1 MEDNLEKIVSYA
13 KRKGFVFPSSEIYG
27 GLGGFYDFGPLG
39 VELKNNIKKAWLKFT
54 VQERPEVLGL
64 DSSIIMNPKIW
75 EASGHTENFTDPL
88 AECKCCHKRFRADH
102 LMEKQNVKDESR
114 LKCPDCAGEFIPTRK
129 FNLMFKTFIGPVEEN
144 ADIAYLRPETAQ
156 GIFVNYK
163 NILDTQRV
171 KVPFGIAQIG
181 KAFRNEI
188 TPGNFIFRM
197 REFEQ
202 MEMEYFVKPG
212 TENELFE
219 FWLNE
224 RIRWYTDILG
234 IKKENLRV
242 RHHDREELAHYAKGC
257 ADIEYHFPIG
267 WAEIEGIASRTDFDL
282 MQHEKYSGNDLK
294 YFDSETKETY
304 LPYVIEPSC
313 GVERVF
319 LAVICDSYEE
329 IEGGRTKTTE
339 SVKEMETVLK
349 INKKLAPIKVA
360 ILPLVKNKENIV
372 EKAKEIYSALV
383 PHFYCQYDEVGTVGR
398 RYRRQDEIGTPYAV
412 TVDFETLEDEAV
424 TVRDRDTMEQE
435 RIKIKDLKNYIEEKL
450 N

>member
-1 MEDNLEKIVSYA
+1 
-13 KRKGFVFPSSEIYG
+13 
-27 GLGGFYDFGPLG
+27 
-39 VELKNNIKKAWLKFT
+39 
-54 VQERPEVLGL
+54 
-64 DSSIIMNPKIW
+64 
-75 EASGHTENFTDPL
+75 
-88 AECKCCHKRFRADH
+88 
-102 LMEKQNVKDESR
+102 
-114 LKCPDCAGEFIPTRK
+114 
-129 FNLMFKTFIGPVEEN
+129 
-144 ADIAYLRPETAQ
+144 YLRPETAQ

-171 KVPFGIAQIG
+171 KIPFGIAQIG

-212 TENELFE
+212 TETDLFE
-219 FWLNE
+219 FWLTE
-224 RIRWYTDILG
+224 RMRWYTDVLK
-234 IKKENLRV
+234 IKKENLRI

-257 ADIEYHFPIG
+257 ADIEYKFPIG

-282 MQHEKYSGNDLK
+282 KQHEKYSGADLK
-294 YFDSETKETY
+294 YFDGETKETY

-313 GVERVF
+313 GVDRVF
-319 LAVICDSYEE
+319 LAVLCDAYEE
-329 IEGGRTKTTE
+329 VEGGRSKTTE

-349 INKKLAPIKVA
+349 IDKKLAPIKVA
-360 ILPLVKNKENIV
+360 VLPLVKNKENIV
-372 EKAKEIYSALV
+372 AKAKEIFNTLAPY
-383 PHFYCQYDEVGTVGR
+383 FYCQYDEVGTVGR
-398 RYRRQDEIGTPYAV
+398 RYRRQDEIGTPFAI